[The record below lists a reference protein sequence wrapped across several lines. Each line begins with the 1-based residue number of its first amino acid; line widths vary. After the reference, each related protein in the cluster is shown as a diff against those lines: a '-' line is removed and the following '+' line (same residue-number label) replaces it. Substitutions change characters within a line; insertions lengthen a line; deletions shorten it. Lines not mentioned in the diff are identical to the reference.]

1 MSTLRRSLRSLRT
14 TPGLVALTVLVLALG
29 IGANVAIFSVVN
41 EALLRPLPYR
51 DPDRLM
57 MLWERIPELTEGNL
71 SATAPDYLDYRAQ
84 NRAFESIAAF
94 EPKEINLA
102 FGGQAE
108 RATGVRITE
117 PLFPLLGVEPFLG
130 RWFTA
135 EEDVFGGPRAA
146 ILDHSFWQGRFGG
159 DPGILGKNVLVD
171 HVPYTVVGIMPRGF
185 DFPPSMTRGFRPA
198 DVFLSMAFTPQ
209 ELEIRGDRFNTSL
222 IARARPGIRLEAASA
237 DVDRVAGLIYDAHFQ
252 SSRGRFTLRGA
263 ATSLREEVV
272 GGIRPGLLILQ
283 GAVSLLLLIACA
295 NAASLIL
302 ARAAGRRR
310 EIGIRNALGAGR
322 SSIIRMLLGES
333 LLIAA
338 TAGVLG
344 VLFALWGVDAILAAV
359 PESLEHVDARV
370 LDPRMLGFALLISV
384 VTGLAFGIAPALMAS
399 RTALADEMKPSGLRK
414 KGPGG
419 TLVVAEVAM
428 ALLLLTSAALLLR
441 SFQQVMRVD
450 PGFAPD
456 GRVAFSISLADTK
469 YPMASVRGFFDT
481 LVERLRGMPGVSQV
495 AAGTNLPLD
504 DEGRIMISPEDGGA
518 ESWGKNLCW
527 RAFIGG
533 DYFEALGIPLLRGRD
548 FGPEDRDGAMPV
560 AIVNEAFV
568 RKFWPGKEALGK
580 RVKWGSP
587 TSTAPYMEIV
597 GIVADSV
604 QGKLATPPE
613 AAIYM
618 PYAQLSAE
626 RVSGL
631 GRTIALVVRG
641 DSGIDVL
648 APSIRR
654 EVQALDP
661 ELPVFG
667 LRTLKDALA
676 ASESDRRFLAFL
688 VAAFAATAALL
699 AAAGMIGVIGRTVNL
714 SKREI
719 GIRMALGAR
728 ASAVVGRIV
737 FDGLKLAFLGLLIGI
752 SGSLLL
758 TGWLSSQLYA
768 VGPRD
773 PWVLSMVSIGVVVLG
788 TIAAYVPARRAAR
801 VNPVESLR
809 SE

>member
-1 MSTLRRSLRSLRT
+1 
-14 TPGLVALTVLVLALG
+14 
-29 IGANVAIFSVVN
+29 
-41 EALLRPLPYR
+41 
-51 DPDRLM
+51 
-57 MLWERIPELTEGNL
+57 L

-84 NRAFESIAAF
+84 TRAFASIGAF
-94 EPKEINLA
+94 EPKEVNFA
-102 FGGQAE
+102 FSGQAD
-108 RATGVRITE
+108 RALAARVTE
-117 PLFPLLGVEPFLG
+117 PLFPLLGVDPYLG
-130 RWFTA
+130 RWFIP
-135 EEDVFGGPRAA
+135 EEDVHGGPRAA

-159 DPGILGKNVLVD
+159 DPAILGKSVLVD

-185 DFPPSMTRGFRPA
+185 DFPPPMARGFRPA
-198 DVFLSMAFTPQ
+198 EVFLPMAFTPK

-222 IARARPGIRLEAASA
+222 LGRLRPGVSLDAASA
-237 DVDRVAGLIYDAHFQ
+237 DVDRVAGLIYDTHFQ

-272 GGIRPGLLILQ
+272 GGIRPGLLILE
-283 GAVSLLLLIACA
+283 GAVALLLLIACT
-295 NAASLIL
+295 NAASLLL

-322 SSIIRMLLGES
+322 STLIRMLLVES
-333 LLIAA
+333 LLISLVAGFF
-338 TAGVLG
+338 GVL
-344 VLFALWGVDAILAAV
+344 LALWGVDALLASV

-370 LDPRMLGFALLISV
+370 LDPRMLGFALLVSV
-384 VTGLAFGIAPALMAS
+384 GTGLVFGIAPALMAS
-399 RTALADEMKPSGLRK
+399 RTTLIDEVKPSGLRK
-414 KGPGG
+414 RGSGR

-428 ALLLLTSAALLLR
+428 ALLLLSSAALLLR

-450 PGFAPD
+450 PGFEPE
-456 GRVAFSISLADTK
+456 GRVAFSLSLADTK
-469 YPMASVRGFFDT
+469 YPMANVRSFFDM
-481 LVERLRGMPGVSQV
+481 LFERLRGLPGVSQV

-504 DEGRIMISPEDGGA
+504 DEGRIMISPEGGEA
-518 ESWGKNLCW
+518 ENWGKNLCW

-548 FGPEDRDGAMPV
+548 FGPEDREDAKPV
-560 AIVNEAFV
+560 AIVNQAFV
-568 RKFWPGKEALGK
+568 RKFLPGEEALGR

-597 GIVADSV
+597 GVVADSV
-604 QGKLATPPE
+604 QGKLDKPPE
-613 AAIYM
+613 AAVYM

-626 RVSGL
+626 RISGL
-631 GRTIALVVRG
+631 GRTMALVLRG
-641 DSGIDVL
+641 SSGIDAL

-654 EVQALDP
+654 EVRALDP

-667 LRTLKDALA
+667 LRTLRDALA

-699 AAAGMIGVIGRTVNL
+699 AAAGMVGVIGRAVSL

-728 ASAVVGRIV
+728 ASTVVGRMV
-737 FDGLKLAFLGLLIGI
+737 LEGLKLAVLGLALGI
-752 SGSLLL
+752 LGSLLL
-758 TGWLSSQLYA
+758 TGTLASQLYA
-768 VGPRD
+768 VSPRD
-773 PWVLSMVSIGVVVLG
+773 PWVLSLVSMGVIVLG
-788 TIAAYVPARRAAR
+788 SIAAYLPARRAAK